1 MNRFVSISTYAK
13 ICKISRPA
21 VYKRIKSGKAKL
33 LEQCEVPVI
42 DLAFSRGK
50 YERNNWKDIPT
61 EPILPF

>member
-1 MNRFVSISTYAK
+1 MNRFISITTYAK

-33 LEQCEVPVI
+33 LDDCEVPVI
-42 DLAFSRGK
+42 DMAYSKR
-50 YERNNWKDIPT
+50 EDQRNNWKEIIP